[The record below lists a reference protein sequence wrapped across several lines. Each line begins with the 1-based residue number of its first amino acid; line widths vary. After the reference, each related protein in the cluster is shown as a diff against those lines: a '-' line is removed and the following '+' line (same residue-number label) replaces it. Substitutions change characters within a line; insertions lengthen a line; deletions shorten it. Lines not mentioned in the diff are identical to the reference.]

1 MALLGSFIDV
11 RTVAA
16 IASNGSASFAHG
28 LPAAPDFV
36 IITAF
41 TSATVASGASAL
53 PSYSQDATNISLWG
67 TGVGGNIFRITSVVA
82 HSIVR

>member
-11 RTVAA
+11 RT
-16 IASNGSASFAHG
+16 IASIGSAASASFAHG

-36 IITAF
+36 IMTAF

-67 TGVGGNIFRITSVVA
+67 TGVNGNVFRITSIVA
-82 HSIVR
+82 HSVIR